1 MNEVLVF
8 DLDDTLYPEAD
19 FVFSGFKTV
28 NAWVLDRF
36 GVEGFAKH
44 ARTKFEAG
52 HRGRI
57 FNSVMAKMDL
67 PDNEKLID
75 EMVDIYRNHCPKI
88 SLYPDARWALEYFP
102 PRVSLGLISDGYLC
116 TQENKLEALGI
127 RQRFA
132 KIVLT
137 DSLGRDFWKPSPK
150 PYQEIERAFGPE
162 PICCTYIA
170 DNPLKDFIAP
180 RLLGWQTIRVV
191 RKNGLYSGQTVE
203 QDQDAERL
211 ITSLRDLP
219 QAAL

>member
-28 NAWVLDRF
+28 DAWVLDRF
-36 GVEGFAKH
+36 GVEGFSKH
-44 ARTKFEAG
+44 ARNEFEAG
-52 HRGRI
+52 RRGRI
-57 FNSVMAKMDL
+57 FNSVMTKMGL
-67 PDNEKLID
+67 PDSKKLID
-75 EMVDIYRNHCPKI
+75 EMVGVYRDHYPNI
-88 SLYPDARWALEYFP
+88 SLYPDARWALDHFFSRGP
-102 PRVSLGLISDGYLC
+102 LGLISDGYLN

-127 RQRFA
+127 RQLFA

-170 DNPLKDFIAP
+170 DNPLKDFIAA
-180 RLLGWQTIRVV
+180 RLLGWKTIRIV